1 MGTKRVAKT
10 RNVQKTRQIPGTNGG
25 YATEVY
31 IEPETYYVNEY
42 VADTSSSSSY
52 TDTSSSYSSSGE

>member
-10 RNVQKTRQIPGTNGG
+10 RKVQKTRLVPGSNGG

-42 VADTSSSSSY
+42 VSDSSSGY